1 MNIVPRVQGIIL
13 KPKEEWEKI
22 KTEPATV
29 TDIFKS
35 YLIILAAIPAVA
47 QFLGYW
53 LIGLSLPFRGHIR
66 MSFGFSLGRA
76 IASYI
81 LSLASI
87 FILALIIN
95 ALAPT
100 FSSKPNQLSALK
112 LAAYSLTP
120 YYVAGIFYLIPV
132 LSFLV
137 LLAGIY
143 GLYVFYLGF
152 KAGLMETPP
161 EKITGY
167 FVVTIIVAIVLML
180 VVGLIVGAI
189 FSLGTF
195 YSGL

>member
-1 MNIVPRVQGIIL
+1 MDIRPRVQGIIL

-22 KTEPATV
+22 KAEPATV
-29 TDIFKS
+29 ADIFKS
-35 YLIILAAIPAVA
+35 YLMIIAAIPAVA

-76 IASYI
+76 IVSYI
-81 LSLASI
+81 LLLASV

-100 FSSKPNQLSALK
+100 FSSRPNQINALK

-120 YYVAGIFYLIPV
+120 YFVAGIFYIIPV
-132 LSFLV
+132 LSVLV
-137 LLAGIY
+137 FVAGLY
-143 GLYVFYLGF
+143 SLYVFYLGF

-161 EKITGY
+161 QKIMGY
-167 FVVTIIVAIVLML
+167 FIITIVVAVVLIL
-180 VVGLIVGAI
+180 VVSLIVGAI
-189 FSLGTF
+189 FSLSTF